1 MLKDELRTSLSPY
14 LFEAGLDPDN
24 LVSDHRL
31 LVDGLLLYH
40 VIDKRRMELDDIAKG
55 MIVLMSKCI
64 SICKVF
70 FITEV

>member
-14 LFEAGLDPDN
+14 LFEAGLVPDN
-24 LVSDHRL
+24 LVSHRRL

-70 FITEV
+70 FIREV